1 MSFHSLNRVFQRAK
15 AFNFDDVHFYFFPFI
30 FYAFNIFLN
39 SLFWKFS
46 PKFFF
51 KALSVY
57 FIFKLIIHFQLILVW
72 EAWEVEV
79 HFSSRVSNYPITF
92 WWKCYLSSFKL
103 CNFVKN
109 QLVIFVWV
117 CFWLL
122 YSVPLIYVYVRLD
135 NTTQSWLL

>member
-1 MSFHSLNRVFQRAK
+1 MPFHSLNRVFQRAK

-30 FYAFNIFLN
+30 FYAFNIFN
-39 SLFWKFS
+39 SLFLKFS
-46 PKFFF
+46 PVF
-51 KALSVY
+51 LQS
-57 FIFKLIIHFQLILVW
+57 FISLLYINLIIHFQLILVW
-72 EAWEVEV
+72 EIWEVEL

-92 WWKCYLSSFKL
+92 QLKCYLFSFKL

-122 YSVPLIYVYVRLD
+122 YSVPLIYVYVPLE